1 MRSSALFILVVL
13 ATVASQA
20 SGQRLS
26 FGRCPKVKIMP
37 NFQPQLYLGNWYEY
51 KKYFAIFQLG
61 GTCTVANYVDNGH
74 GVIGVVNKQ
83 YNPLLSRYNTI
94 VGTATLKGEH
104 GEAKLGVK
112 FPSAGNIESPYWILD
127 TDYVS
132 YAVIFTC
139 NDFGL
144 FNYQFAWVLTR
155 EPFPSDGTI
164 RAADYVLKAN
174 GVSLEPFS
182 KTSHKN
188 CP

>member
-1 MRSSALFILVVL
+1 MYFRSDLLSMIQHFQAFYLCFTLVEKGIFIIRKT
-13 ATVASQA
+13 AKT
-20 SGQRLS
+20 
-26 FGRCPKVKIMP
+26 PK
-37 NFQPQLYLGNWYEY
+37 FYR
-51 KKYFAIFQLG
+51 
-61 GTCTVANYVDNGH
+61 
-74 GVIGVVNKQ
+74 
-83 YNPLLSRYNTI
+83 LSRYNTI
-94 VGTATLKGEH
+94 VGTATQKGEH

-132 YAVIFTC
+132 YSVVFTC